1 MTEREK
7 ELEREVER
15 LNRKLKEMQQR
26 YLMRIRELEQRNSQI
41 PEKRKRGRP
50 SLAPAVAARVLA
62 LRSQGESMAAIAQ
75 KTGIS
80 VGAVQKIVKDAR
92 IKSRRLYVYMD
103 REQPCTVLDV
113 NYLEKKIVIKNLTED
128 KISRAFGIR
137 ENPDWEDFLMFLES
151 RCMPK
156 ERYGLRE
163 ELLQLG
169 LETYEPELIIEK
181 TNGRVYGDSQWIYI
195 PKKEEYD
202 TFDMLLETKD
212 ISRLSREL
220 RERILVYTQRLHYE
234 KQGENR

>member
-15 LNRKLKEMQQR
+15 LNRKLKEMQQQ
-26 YLMRIRELEQRNSQI
+26 YLMRIRELEQRNSRI
-41 PEKRKRGRP
+41 PEKKKRGRP
-50 SLAPAVAARVLA
+50 ALAPTVTARVLA

-80 VGAVQKIVKDAR
+80 AGAVQKIVKDAR

-113 NYLEKKIVIKNLTED
+113 NYLEKKIVIKNLTDD
-128 KISRAFGIR
+128 KISRAFGVR
-137 ENPDWEDFLMFLES
+137 EKPDWEDFLLFLES

-156 ERYGLRE
+156 GRYGLRE
-163 ELLQLG
+163 ELRQLG
-169 LETYEPELIIEK
+169 LEAYEPEQIIEK

-202 TFDMLLETKD
+202 TLDMLLEISD
-212 ISRLSREL
+212 VSRLSEEL
-220 RERILVYTQRLHYE
+220 RKRILTYARKLQKEEQEEGR
-234 KQGENR
+234 

>member
-41 PEKRKRGRP
+41 QEKRKRGRP

-92 IKSRRLYVYMD
+92 IKSRRLYV
-103 REQPCTVLDV
+103 
-113 NYLEKKIVIKNLTED
+113 
-128 KISRAFGIR
+128 
-137 ENPDWEDFLMFLES
+137 
-151 RCMPK
+151 
-156 ERYGLRE
+156 
-163 ELLQLG
+163 
-169 LETYEPELIIEK
+169 
-181 TNGRVYGDSQWIYI
+181 
-195 PKKEEYD
+195 
-202 TFDMLLETKD
+202 
-212 ISRLSREL
+212 
-220 RERILVYTQRLHYE
+220 
-234 KQGENR
+234 